1 MLASITP
8 LGERGRNSRW
18 WLTVAAHL
26 AGAAVAGAALGALL
40 GLLGTP
46 LPDGRVPLA
55 FAAGLAVV
63 GALVDARVGGVRL
76 PTVHRQ
82 VDDGWLDQYRGW
94 VYGLGFGFQLGLGVT
109 TVVTTPAVYLT
120 LVLALLSGSWPAGLV
135 IGLVFGAGRGLAPLT
150 TRRIRHPE
158 QLRQRHRRFA
168 ALEAPTRRL
177 TVTGQ
182 ALAGVG
188 LAVAALVAV
197 TA

>member
-26 AGAAVAGAALGALL
+26 TGAALAGAALGALL

-55 FAAGLAVV
+55 VAAVLAVA
-63 GALVDARVGGVRL
+63 GALLDARVAGVRL

-94 VYGLGFGFQLGLGVT
+94 VYGIGFGFQLGLGVT
-109 TVVTTPAVYLT
+109 TVVTTAAVYLT
-120 LVLALLSGSWPAGLV
+120 FVLALLSGSWQGGLV
-135 IGLVFGAGRGLAPLT
+135 IGLVFGAGRGVAPLT
-150 TRRIRHPE
+150 TRRIHHPE
-158 QLRQRHRRFA
+158 QLRERHRRIA
-168 ALEAPTRRL
+168 ALEVPTRR
-177 TVTGQ
+177 VAAMGQ
-182 ALAGVG
+182 AL

-197 TA
+197 AA